1 MTSGWS
7 VLWAD
12 TLFRRGF
19 GVFKSLVRIIALAV
33 CLFGATGCLTVGH
46 LDQTDIEC
54 LAVPVYRL
62 PAGYSSTF
70 EKHLLQSE
78 TTSAACLPRPMPMI
92 LGPSSSRP
100 AKSRGTKI
108 TYGDLRKLRFIRF
121 LRTEV
126 GLFQ

>member
-1 MTSGWS
+1 VTSGWS
-7 VLWAD
+7 VLRAD
-12 TLFRRGF
+12 TLMRRGF
-19 GVFKSLVRIIALAV
+19 GVFKSLVRIIGLAV

-78 TTSAACLPRPMPMI
+78 TTSAASFPWPIPVI
-92 LGPSSSRP
+92 LCPSSSSRL
-100 AKSRGTKI
+100 AKRRTTKI
-108 TYGDLRKLRFIRF
+108 TYGDLRQLR
-121 LRTEV
+121 
-126 GLFQ
+126 